1 MILNNYYNFIGNV
14 PRYNYKIGDET
25 AFADIGLKDTSGS
38 SVNWQYGCFGS
49 LTDNPRVANNLVAWK
64 ELSVILASDE
74 GDPAASDYNVTSN
87 NTGSFN
93 LTTTFTSG
101 AEDGKATL
109 TVTISG
115 TCVNPY
121 EQTIRQICI
130 AKKVWQNANS
140 DEYVNV
146 MLIKHKLDEPI
157 VVAFGASFTKT
168 FSWDLS

>member
-1 MILNNYYNFIGNV
+1 MILNNYFNFIGNT
-14 PRYNYKIGDET
+14 PRYNYKIGDEVGT
-25 AFADIGLKDTSGS
+25 ADIGLKDTSGS
-38 SVNWQYGCFGS
+38 SVDWQYGCFGS

-64 ELSVILASDE
+64 ELSLILTSDE

-87 NTGSFN
+87 ITNSFN

-130 AKKVWQNANS
+130 AKKVWENANS
-140 DEYVNV
+140 DVYTNV
-146 MLIKHKLDEPI
+146 MFIKHKLETPI
-157 VVAFGASFTKT
+157 VVPSGSSFTKT
-168 FSWDLS
+168 FTWELS